1 MVVPDFGY
9 DAEAEAYRENL
20 DLISDIPLQVTV
32 ELGRTKRSL
41 NDVMNFGNGSIV
53 MLDRLAGDAVD
64 IIVNGKPIAK
74 GEVVVIEE
82 NYGVRITEMFAAS
95 DGTDQ

>member
-1 MVVPDFGY
+1 
-9 DAEAEAYRENL
+9 
-20 DLISDIPLQVTV
+20 
-32 ELGRTKRSL
+32 
-41 NDVMNFGNGSIV
+41 